1 MTLRANDYVDPLRS
15 PLTFWGR
22 MTTIDRQIIK
32 VLHGASMTC
41 KQLSEAI
48 NVQDTT
54 YGKVMAPA
62 RRLVS
67 LRAWGLVSDVSERCA
82 CCNSAL
88 SRGQRNVPLSLTE
101 VGRDFYAAILI
112 ATQPSMATE
121 YYDTRIR
128 HWQEVEDA
136 NIGGDEEGA
145 A

>member
-15 PLTFWGR
+15 PLTFWSR

-32 VLHGASMTC
+32 TLHGSSMTC

-101 VGRDFYAAILI
+101 VGRDFYAAILV
-112 ATQPSMATE
+112 TQK
-121 YYDTRIR
+121 YDTRIR
-128 HWQEVEDA
+128 HWQELEDA
-136 NIGGDEEGA
+136 NIGSDEDA